1 MCTYVAR
8 HACMFVKFGSS
19 KRFMYQNL
27 TAELCYTIWF
37 TLADCGGEDG
47 ILRLFNETSVMEGQ
61 VQFCF
66 NSMWTPVCG
75 DNWGDNEASVVCRQ
89 LGFSREG
96 MVYTVI
102 S

>member
-1 MCTYVAR
+1 MHVCKIWLKQKIHV
-8 HACMFVKFGSS
+8 S
-19 KRFMYQNL
+19 K
-27 TAELCYTIWF
+27 
-37 TLADCGGEDG
+37 TLLLNSATHADCGGEDG
-47 ILRLFNETSVMEGQ
+47 ILRLFNETSLMEGQ

-102 S
+102 SLSNH